1 MWTTVN
7 LRTHFGEQ
15 VWLEWLLLTVYYPLL
30 IKHQSVMDWN
40 IYQVYMANFHLN
52 FSNHQNVIK
61 KKHNKTTTTAKK
73 LEIKKLKL

>member
-1 MWTTVN
+1 
-7 LRTHFGEQ
+7 
-15 VWLEWLLLTVYYPLL
+15 
-30 IKHQSVMDWN
+30 MDWN
-40 IYQVYMANFHLN
+40 IYQAYMANFQLS

>member
-30 IKHQSVMDWN
+30 IKNQSVMDWN
-40 IYQVYMANFHLN
+40 IYQAYMANFQLS

-61 KKHNKTTTTAKK
+61 KKTQQNNNHCKK
-73 LEIKKLKL
+73 IRN